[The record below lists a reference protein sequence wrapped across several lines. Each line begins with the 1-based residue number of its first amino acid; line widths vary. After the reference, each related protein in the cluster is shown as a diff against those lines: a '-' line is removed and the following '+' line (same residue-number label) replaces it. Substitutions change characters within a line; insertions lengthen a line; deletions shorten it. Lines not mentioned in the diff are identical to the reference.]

1 MPPTPSSS
9 GCRLRSSGSPGG
21 SQSGKRDL
29 TALWGQRGSG
39 GEEALRVGA
48 STRRQRTGLGAS
60 RGRRQGQKVGMG
72 VPRFRILLLLMGVPA
87 LSW

>member
-9 GCRLRSSGSPGG
+9 GCRLRSSGEPRRFPIREEGPDSTVGAEG
-21 SQSGKRDL
+21 SGK
-29 TALWGQRGSG
+29 
-39 GEEALRVGA
+39 ALRVGA
-48 STRRQRTGLGAS
+48 STREAADRTGGAS